1 MTRQETGIIMDI
13 LTTAYPAFY
22 NGRNAPDMRMTVNLW
37 AEMFAEDDVKIVAAA
52 VKALIAT
59 DDKGFPPHI
68 GAVKGRIR
76 QISNPDEMTEQEAW
90 ALISKALRDG
100 YYNAE
105 AEFAKLP
112 PLVQDVV
119 HDPRQLREWSMMD
132 ESTVQSVVA
141 SNVQRSFR
149 AKAQSRRDFEALPKD
164 VQVLARTFAAALP
177 QMPEEPKPAALPPR
191 VRTVEDIK
199 ADMEK
204 TREILMQ
211 QAGTKKK
218 PATYT
223 PPTPV
228 DWERQRQDA
237 LRRFREVAQ

>member
-68 GAVKGRIR
+68 GAVKSRIR

-164 VQVLARTFAAALP
+164 VQALAKTFAAALP

-204 TREILMQ
+204 TKAILMQ

-218 PATYT
+218 SADYT

-237 LRRFREVAQ
+237 LRRFREVAR

>member
-13 LTTAYPAFY
+13 LTTAYPTFY

-68 GAVKGRIR
+68 GAVKNRIR

-149 AKAQSRRDFEALPKD
+149 VKAQSRRDFDALPKD
-164 VQVLARTFAAALP
+164 VQALAKTFAAALP

-228 DWERQRQDA
+228 DWERQRREA
-237 LRRFREVAQ
+237 LQRFREVAQ

>member
-13 LTTAYPAFY
+13 LTTAYPTFY

-164 VQVLARTFAAALP
+164 VQVLAKTFAAALP

-204 TREILMQ
+204 TKAILMQ

-218 PATYT
+218 PADYT

-237 LRRFREVAQ
+237 LRRFREVAR